1 VVLAINLIAFVAL
14 VVLPKTLE
22 PAGRL
27 SSEMS
32 QLIKSKQE
40 IDNDIFIYANKT
52 GEITHSAAYCTCS
65 YTAQCG
71 ALPFDLVIFLSLAD
85 TTAGAGRVMALCHQ
99 LMLRLV
105 SFSPPPLDKLPSPT
119 ATEPANQP
127 AHRTARSFWL
137 SCPVLCCFRC
147 HCGMERTSEAF
158 PVGLSLHWCASAIV
172 CVRASPLVL
181 FPPQFDFQFCFA
193 TNTFSHCYCCSRC
206 RY

>member
-127 AHRTARSFWL
+127 AHRTAPHRTVSLVPFVLAVL
-137 SCPVLCCFRC
+137 SCPVLLPLPLRHGAHFRSFS
-147 HCGMERTSEAF
+147 CGAF
-158 PVGLSLHWCASAIV
+158 PSLVRQCDCLCASESFGPF
-172 CVRASPLVL
+172 SPAV
-181 FPPQFDFQFCFA
+181 
-193 TNTFSHCYCCSRC
+193 
-206 RY
+206 